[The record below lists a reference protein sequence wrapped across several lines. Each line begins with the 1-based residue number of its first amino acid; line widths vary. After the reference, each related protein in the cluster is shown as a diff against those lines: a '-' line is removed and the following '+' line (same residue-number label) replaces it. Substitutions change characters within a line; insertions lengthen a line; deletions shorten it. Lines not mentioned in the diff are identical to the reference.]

1 MEENEVANTVNARDY
16 KGFCNEEMTG
26 VAQVVDV
33 YDEYN
38 KRWIGRGGQ
47 GL

>member
-26 VAQVVDV
+26 VAHTIPIEV
-33 YDEYN
+33 
-38 KRWIGRGGQ
+38 IGNGTGN
-47 GL
+47 